1 METFNSDKLRSLAYR
16 TIIQDGGSDMD
27 RYVYTQV
34 GDGLGSFFGNIF
46 KSAVP
51 FLGKTIKGIAN
62 IAKPHIV
69 AAGKDLISAGAK
81 RGFEEI
87 SKSGKTKKGNTKVV
101 HRPHRKKKKW
111 QSL

>member
-1 METFNSDKLRSLAYR
+1 MEQFNSNKLRSSAYR
-16 TIIQDGGSDMD
+16 TIVQDGRGGEMD
-27 RYVYTQV
+27 RYIYTQS

-51 FLGKTIKGIAN
+51 FIGRAIKGAAG
-62 IAKPHIV
+62 IAKPHLV

-81 RGFEEI
+81 RGIEEI
-87 SKSGKTKKGNTKVV
+87 TKSKKAKIT

-111 QSL
+111 RSL

>member
-1 METFNSDKLRSLAYR
+1 MEDFNSEKLRSLAYH
-16 TIIQDGGSDMD
+16 TIIQDGRGGDMD

-51 FLGKTIKGIAN
+51 FLGRAIKTAAG
-62 IAKPHIV
+62 IAKPHLV

-81 RGFEEI
+81 RGIAEI
-87 SKSGKTKKGNTKVV
+87 TKSKKQKVT
-101 HRPHRKKKKW
+101 HRPHRKKRKW
-111 QSL
+111 RSL

>member
-1 METFNSDKLRSLAYR
+1 METFNPEKLKSLAYR
-16 TIIQDGGSDMD
+16 TIIQDGRGGDMD

-51 FLGKTIKGIAN
+51 FLGRAINTAAG
-62 IAKPHIV
+62 IAKPHLV

-81 RGFEEI
+81 RGISEI
-87 SKSGKTKKGNTKVV
+87 TKSEKSRKKKVV
-101 HRPHRKKKKW
+101 HRPHRKKTKW
-111 QSL
+111 RSI